1 MRNKGLWLAGVALLG
16 AAVLSAQEAPLPS
29 GSVSVN
35 FGNTKDSPVAVKSMT
50 SDQSR
55 VTARGAAL
63 VLDLKMSLTL
73 LNTSPKR
80 IRGITLRVVSQEAVG
95 GGKGSVTYPSVNVGP
110 GDVFPAHIDMQ
121 LVRPTQFAS
130 GPLVRVDLDGVLYD
144 DLSFYGPDSL
154 HSRRYLTARELEAQ
168 RDRDYFKR
176 VLAQGDRKALQTE
189 ILASMARQ
197 SETAPLS
204 VRVVPRGPAVTS
216 AAVPAG
222 HTEQFAFVQF
232 PNAPVELLF
241 GWAQVAGNE
250 ARTPR
255 IDVVNKSG
263 KPVKSVELG
272 WVLSDQAGRQSAAAS
287 LPSSDPDL
295 YLPPGKTAR
304 VLQDT
309 TLRLFGGGGQPVN
322 VQGMT
327 GFLSQVEFADGKV
340 WVPNRENLKDPLLRK
355 SVAPS
360 DEEMRL
366 ADIYQKRGID
376 GLVEELRKF

>member
-1 MRNKGLWLAGVALLG
+1 MRNKGLWLAGVVLLG
-16 AAVLSAQEAPLPS
+16 AAVLSAQEAPLPG

-35 FGNTKDSPVAVKSMT
+35 FGNTKDSPVAVKSIV
-50 SDQSR
+50 DQSR
-55 VTARGAAL
+55 VSARGAAM
-63 VLDLKMSLTL
+63 VLDLKMALTL

-80 IRGITLRVVSQEAVG
+80 IRGITLRVVSQEAVA

-121 LVRPTQFAS
+121 LVRPTQFAG
-130 GPLVRVDLDGVLYD
+130 GPLVSVDLDGVLYD

-154 HSRRYLTARELEAQ
+154 HSRRFLTARGLEAQ

-176 VLAQGDRKALQTE
+176 VLAQGGKKALQTE

-216 AAVPAG
+216 AALPAG
-222 HTEQFAFVQF
+222 HTAQFAFVQF
-232 PNAPVELLF
+232 PNAPVELLS

-272 WVLSDQAGRQSAAAS
+272 WGLGDQAGRQSAAAS

-309 TLRLFGGGGQPVN
+309 TLRLFGGGQPVN
-322 VQGMT
+322 VQNMI

-340 WVPNRENLKDPLLRK
+340 WVPDRESLKDPQLRK
-355 SVAPS
+355 AVAPS

-366 ADIYQKRGID
+366 ADIYQKRGIG
-376 GLVEELRKF
+376 GLVEELEKF